1 MLFQAGARW
10 ADQDSVADLGL
21 EGDAGSCHWPSRFGA
36 FAAASSRGA
45 VLPGFSWYGYGS
57 IPMKIPFLGG
67 WTSINPSYFD
77 VNKKGVQ
84 GFDTLPYGYGSKLG
98 TPKLWMVNTKLDI
111 HICGPINGLP
121 FWPTSRCETF
131 AMLDLGRSSRR
142 AMSVSYL
149 QGWPVQRLK
158 SRYWRHR
165 QCFRNSIK
173 MMPIFSSYDI
183 YII

>member
-1 MLFQAGARW
+1 MWGRNGDSNGRARLISEFLYHSFYSFLNT
-10 ADQDSVADLGL
+10 SVLRETIATI
-21 EGDAGSCHWPSRFGA
+21 CFRF
-36 FAAASSRGA
+36 FNLY
-45 VLPGFSWYGYGS
+45 VDGS
-57 IPMKIPFLGG
+57 IPINTIFSWLF
-67 WTSINPSYFD
+67 TSINPSYFD

-183 YII
+183 YIYII